1 MKSKNL
7 VIKNSFFNVIYKGF
21 TAVFPLIT
29 TSYIAKVLL
38 PEGVGRVEYAFTIV
52 SYFVTIAS
60 LGIPNYGIKAIAQA
74 EKKEKSKVF
83 FELLIINSIST
94 FLCIF
99 IYYYFIFHVGYFH
112 DRIILFCTVGLML
125 FLNLFNIE
133 WFLQGVEEYS
143 YIAIRGMIIKI
154 LSFIAMVIFV
164 KRQDDYIN
172 YAFIL
177 CMGTAGNYILNIFRL
192 NKYITIE
199 KTKLDLK
206 KHLVP
211 VIILFASTIA
221 TQIYTMLD
229 STMLEYIHGE
239 VYVGYYSTAVKIVRM
254 VYTVSIAMVAPLY
267 PRISTYIKEKK
278 KNELNFLLSKG
289 LKIIII
295 VSFPAVIGLFCMSDW
310 IIYVLFGNAFMPSA
324 ITLKI
329 LSPLVIIFS
338 FAYFLGH
345 IILMSLNKEKLIL
358 YSAILGAIINVL
370 LNIVLIPRFQ
380 QNGAAISSLVAEIV
394 VTIFV
399 VITSK
404 DQYNLEIKN
413 SFLISMIISLVVLFF
428 VICVL
433 KSILVMNLFGL
444 LIVCIMSAIIYF
456 VMLLITKNDEVYE
469 FYNFMKR
476 IKL

>member
-1 MKSKNL
+1 MYGDSRKL
-7 VIKNSFFNVIYKGF
+7 
-21 TAVFPLIT
+21 
-29 TSYIAKVLL
+29 
-38 PEGVGRVEYAFTIV
+38 
-52 SYFVTIAS
+52 YF
-60 LGIPNYGIKAIAQA
+60 
-74 EKKEKSKVF
+74 
-83 FELLIINSIST
+83 
-94 FLCIF
+94 
-99 IYYYFIFHVGYFH
+99 
-112 DRIILFCTVGLML
+112 
-125 FLNLFNIE
+125 
-133 WFLQGVEEYS
+133 
-143 YIAIRGMIIKI
+143 
-154 LSFIAMVIFV
+154 
-164 KRQDDYIN
+164 
-172 YAFIL
+172 
-177 CMGTAGNYILNIFRL
+177 
-192 NKYITIE
+192 KYITIE

-289 LKIIII
+289 LKIIMI

-345 IILMSLNKEKLIL
+345 IILMSLNKERLIL

-380 QNGAAISSLVAEIV
+380 QNGAAISSLIAEIV

-428 VICVL
+428 VIYVL
-433 KSILVMNLFGL
+433 KSIFVMNLFGL